1 MPTVSSKPELCLCV
15 CVCSI
20 TSYLHSSWS
29 YFMRF
34 RPVRRYQHLH
44 IICARKWKAVVSTG
58 AVVHRHCCDRAGRG
72 GRGRKVLGPI
82 NKPVMRA
89 QSRMVMRGE
98 ITCCIR
104 EKERERR
111 GSKGGG
117 DHARPCMIYCGDRN
131 MRPCVYVC
139 VCVRPVTHDSWSI
152 DFCFHCDP
160 AEPGSHH
167 RCTVQRSCHSSSTSR
182 GTATHTHVANT
193 GKASRASLD
202 RPSLRPPRGKSARSS
217 RFEVYSQKAAPP
229 IKIWADYDYIYAG
242 FEISLQLYGKLNFKV
257 LLTGVNWGH
266 SFWISAKT
274 FKK

>member
-44 IICARKWKAVVSTG
+44 IICARKWKAEVSTG

-182 GTATHTHVANT
+182 GRATHTHVADT

-202 RPSLRPPRGKSARSS
+202 RPCSVHHEASRLDPPGLRFTVQPESCTSNKNMSGLWLYLCWFWDLFFAT
-217 RFEVYSQKAAPP
+217 FWQ
-229 IKIWADYDYIYAG
+229 IK
-242 FEISLQLYGKLNFKV
+242 L
-257 LLTGVNWGH
+257 
-266 SFWISAKT
+266 
-274 FKK
+274 